1 MKNAVICQLSDFG
14 PEYPGS
20 FVDSLLHLARSC
32 RQTLRLET
40 LCVFPQRARGRKW
53 LEKFDKEGVK
63 YAFVP
68 AKRNIALSLR
78 RVLKDSRPLIFHSHF
93 QTFDLAAIFLKLGL
107 YRDSKIVWHLH
118 SMARLTLHQRIK
130 DAIKVKLL
138 GRHFGDLFITDGDGV
153 YHNAIDRGLPHG
165 KLLVNHL
172 GVDVGRFSP
181 NTEARQSFRESISVP
196 REEMVFL
203 ALGRIPLIKGVDLF
217 VKAAE
222 HMTRDKAGKSLF
234 LLVGR
239 EETREFVSGLPE
251 STRLGT
257 GLRVLDPT
265 DDFPRLLSGIDVFVA
280 PSRTEGFAYAVLEAL
295 AAGKLVLCSD
305 IPGVREIYGKLE
317 GVWLFPSEDWKK
329 LSELMQ
335 RALELSQTE
344 RERLGQANSRYVAE
358 HLSLE
363 AWAKKISAI
372 YSRLLNKQ
380 SEQIFS

>member
-1 MKNAVICQLSDFG
+1 MRNPVICQLSDFG

-40 LCVFPQRARGRKW
+40 LCVFHQKARGRKW
-53 LEKFDKEGVK
+53 LERFDKEGVK

-68 AKRNIALSLR
+68 GKRNIVFSLR
-78 RVLKDSRPLIFHSHF
+78 QALKDSYPLIFHCHF
-93 QTFDLAAIFLKLGL
+93 DTFDLAAILLKLAL

-118 SMARLTLHQRIK
+118 SMAQLTLQQRIK
-130 DAIKVKLL
+130 DSIKVKLL
-138 GRHFGDLFITDGDGV
+138 ARNFGDLFITDGDGV
-153 YHNAIDRGLPHG
+153 YRNAIDRGLPHG

-172 GVDVGRFSP
+172 GVDVARFSRD
-181 NTEARQSFRESISVP
+181 TEARQSFRESISIS

-217 VKAAE
+217 IKAAE
-222 HMTRDKAGKSLF
+222 HMTRDKAGSGLF
-234 LLVGR
+234 LVVGR
-239 EETREFVSGLPE
+239 DETRDFVSGMPE

-257 GLRVLDPT
+257 GLRILDPT

-280 PSRTEGFAYAVLEAL
+280 PSRTEGFAYAVLEAM
-295 AAGKLVLCSD
+295 AAGKLILCSD

-329 LSELMQ
+329 LAELME
-335 RALELSQTE
+335 RAKELSQKE
-344 RERLGQANSRYVAE
+344 RERLGQANSQYVAE

-363 AWAKKISAI
+363 AWAKKISEI
-372 YSRLLNKQ
+372 YSNLLNT
-380 SEQIFS
+380 